1 MTDTLTAMAR
11 ETAEA
16 PDAVA
21 RLLTREAATFERL
34 GERLRAL
41 APPVVATC
49 ARGSSDH
56 AAGYLKYALE
66 ITTGVPVASIG
77 PSVASVY
84 DAPLKLDGAV
94 LVSISQS
101 GKSPDIVALQAR
113 AKAAGAFTIA
123 LVNVEDS
130 PLATEADMA
139 VPLHAGPETSVA
151 ATKSFVAS
159 VAAGAA
165 LTAAWTGDAAL
176 KAALSKLPEALRAA
190 LAADWSAAAETFRT
204 AGSLYTIGR
213 GPGFPI
219 AQEMALKCKE
229 IAAIHAEAF
238 SSAEVMHGPL
248 RLVEDSFPVL
258 AVVPDDAALDTNRAA
273 LERLARTGGRV
284 FTASAL
290 DVPGTRLPTAA
301 TGHGLT
307 DPIAAVLSFYRFAES
322 VSRARGF
329 DPDRPAHLAKVTET
343 R

>member
-1 MTDTLTAMAR
+1 MTAMAR

-21 RLLTREAATFERL
+21 RLLTREAATFDRL
-34 GERLRAL
+34 GQTLRDL
-41 APPVVATC
+41 DPPVLATC
-49 ARGSSDH
+49 ARGSSDN
-56 AAGYLKYALE
+56 AAGYLKYAVE
-66 ITTGVPVASIG
+66 IMLGVPVASIG

-84 DAPLKLDGAV
+84 DAPLKLKGAA

-123 LVNVEDS
+123 FVNVADS
-130 PLATEADMA
+130 PLAAEADCF

-151 ATKSFVAS
+151 ATKSFIAS

-165 LTAAWTGDAAL
+165 LVAAWSKDAAL
-176 KAALSKLPEALRAA
+176 SAALARLPETLRAA
-190 LAADWSAAAETFRT
+190 LAADWSPAAETFR
-204 AGSLYTIGR
+204 AAASLYTIGR

-229 IAAIHAEAF
+229 TAAIHAEAF

-248 RLVEDSFPVL
+248 RLVQDSFPVL
-258 AVVPDDAALDTNRAA
+258 AVVPDDAALPTNRAA
-273 LERLARTGGRV
+273 LERLARTGGTV
-284 FTASAL
+284 FTASAM
-290 DVPGTRLPTAA
+290 DVAGTRLPTAA

-307 DPIAAVLSFYRFAES
+307 DPIAAALSFYRFAEAL
-322 VSRARGF
+322 SRARGF
-329 DPDRPAHLAKVTET
+329 DPDRPANLAKVTET